1 MEKTIFFVLTLSYQ
15 FDIIMYVNHDTQ
27 ERGKTIMDR
36 IEAKRLSNK
45 KDENGVALCLW
56 CNKKPA
62 QVICWPYTMDEE
74 SVIFCSWE
82 CLRMEK
88 EFNFNE
94 DGCCVTC
101 GRPY

>member
-1 MEKTIFFVLTLSYQ
+1 
-15 FDIIMYVNHDTQ
+15 
-27 ERGKTIMDR
+27 MDR
-36 IEAKRLSNK
+36 IEARRLSNK

-62 QVICWPYTMDEE
+62 QIICWPNTTDEE
-74 SVIFCSWE
+74 SVVFCSWE

-88 EFNFNE
+88 EFTFNE
-94 DGCCVTC
+94 NGCCVTC